1 MWLLELNWEGEG
13 MLIII
18 AISLLKLLIS
28 IICSVFIALIGA
40 MLSLWLCNKEHYLL
54 GLFTYLF
61 MWVALIGCIYFI
73 ITI

>member
-1 MWLLELNWEGEG
+1 MWLLELNREGEC

-18 AISLLKLLIS
+18 AISLFKLLIS

-40 MLSLWLCNKEHYLL
+40 MLSLGLCNKGHYLL

-73 ITI
+73 III